1 MAAFG
6 ITEGYSEEE
15 DWTRFETAMEA
26 MDDAMEGADSEAYEA
41 AEAEAKEAAE
51 VIKGKWIEGKKKMM
65 NANDDSK
72 EDQELNKVC
81 DPNPKKPK
89 DTMADF
95 MAPGDCY
102 ECHCN
107 NMEWKDGICVDD
119 NSNDSSACRLSEF
132 FVGGMEKYNE
142 LSCDDYMLEGDDK
155 FTEPVSRA

>member
-1 MAAFG
+1 MGTEPARVCYMAAFG

-15 DWTRFETAMEA
+15 DWTRFESAMEA

-95 MAPGDCY
+95 GL
-102 ECHCN
+102 
-107 NMEWKDGICVDD
+107 G
-119 NSNDSSACRLSEF
+119 SQTLFSSWSSF
-132 FVGGMEKYNE
+132 E
-142 LSCDDYMLEGDDK
+142 LSLPM
-155 FTEPVSRA
+155 